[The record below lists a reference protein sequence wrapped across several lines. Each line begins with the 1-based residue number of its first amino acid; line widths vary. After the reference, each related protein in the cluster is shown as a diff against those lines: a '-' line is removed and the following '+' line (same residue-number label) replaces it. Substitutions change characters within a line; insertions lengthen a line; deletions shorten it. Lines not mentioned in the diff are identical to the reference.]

1 MFYTRKEEVTD
12 DALALALLAG
22 TGENPLATPNSTRA
36 TGASDTRSIESKP
49 HARKLWFSSTVI
61 HYTGNGLWTVGF
73 APHARSKNARW
84 QWIHDLTGEQAQA
97 VLGENRKCIVRC
109 NTEEV
114 RQILRD
120 CP

>member
-22 TGENPLATPNSTRA
+22 TGENPLDVDERL
-36 TGASDTRSIESKP
+36 GASDTRSNEGKTTT
-49 HARKLWFSSTVI
+49 HRWFSSTVI